1 MSYSKLNERL
11 VESFGELEKM
21 CNFVFDD
28 IHGVTCYINKL
39 GERTLSKDDREIL
52 KTLKSI
58 RHKRNQL
65 SHGET
70 PFSEECADEEDI
82 EFLEEFMKSI
92 TKGSDPL
99 KLYFPNSKSRSKKDA
114 NESQDSDTALIGGGV
129 LFVVVIIALVCL
141 VVATVGKYIH

>member
-1 MSYSKLNERL
+1 MSYSKLNQSL

-28 IHGVTCYINKL
+28 KHGVTCYIDKL
-39 GERTLSKDDREIL
+39 DEKTLSKDDREIL
-52 KTLKSI
+52 KKLKSI

-65 SHGET
+65 SHGDVS
-70 PFSEECADEEDI
+70 FDEECADEEDI

-99 KLYFPNSKSRSKKDA
+99 KLYFAKKPSSKKEPEEAPDTDA
-114 NESQDSDTALIGGGV
+114 ALIGGGV
-129 LFVVVIIALVCL
+129 LFVVVVIAVICI
-141 VVATVGKYIH
+141 AIAIVGNYIH